1 MDRVNLSTGTYW
13 EEHVGYSR
21 AVKVDNMIYI
31 SGTTAI
37 ENNKV
42 VGVHSAYEQTKF
54 VIKKIGKVLTELNS
68 KLEDVVRIRIYLA
81 DISTWKEVAK
91 AYSEFFKDIK
101 PAQTLIEV
109 KGLVDPSMLVEIE
122 ADAVLL
128 KL

>member
-1 MDRVNLSTGTYW
+1 
-13 EEHVGYSR
+13 
-21 AVKVDNMIYI
+21 VKVDNMIYI